1 MIETRLLRNAV
12 MLDKHRN
19 FARAAKA
26 LNITQPTLSRNIQLL
41 EKKIGE
47 RLFDRLPKTILPTQA
62 GEIMLKH
69 ARFVISSSR
78 NMQEE
83 IRRHQGL
90 LEGSISIGTGPYP
103 ANALLAHTVGLFSK
117 RYPGIDIEI
126 SVDDWRKLP
135 YRLMKEDMDF
145 ILVETSQLDV
155 SRDYELIHLNRH
167 AGFFFCRYGHPLLK
181 KSNLTAADLSLF
193 PLVFTAFPQ
202 RLLNAINSFF
212 FPDRDE
218 SAPTRKL
225 QNITCNDLAT
235 MKTTISNSESIGIG
249 TYGTLATKLEAGI
262 FVALPFRIPELK
274 TDYDIVKRKA
284 LSLSPAA
291 SDLIDLLLE
300 FDEEQSRLEIDLI
313 KSLDQK

>member
-1 MIETRLLRNAV
+1 

-41 EKKIGE
+41 EEKIGE

-69 ARFVISSSR
+69 ARFIISSSR

-90 LEGSISIGTGPYP
+90 LEGSIRIGAGPYP
-103 ANALLAHTVGLFSK
+103 ANAVLAPAVGHFSK

-135 YRLMKEDMDF
+135 YRLIKEDLDF
-145 ILVETSQLDV
+145 ILAETSQLDT
-155 SRDYELIHLNRH
+155 SRDYEVIRLNRH
-167 AGFFFCRYGHPLLK
+167 AGFFFCRHNHPLLK
-181 KSNLTAADLSLF
+181 KSNLTPGDLSLF
-193 PLVFTAFPQ
+193 PLIFTTFPR
-202 RLLNAINSFF
+202 RLSHAINSFLSSG
-212 FPDRDE
+212 RDE
-218 SAPTRKL
+218 SAPTKKL
-225 QNITCNDLAT
+225 QSIICNSLAT

-249 TYGTLATKLEAGI
+249 TYGTLATELEAGL
-262 FVALPFRIPELK
+262 FVALPFRIPELR

-284 LSLSPAA
+284 LSLTPAA

-313 KSLDQK
+313 KSLDQ

>member
-41 EKKIGE
+41 EEKIGE

-69 ARFVISSSR
+69 ARFIISSSR

-90 LEGSISIGTGPYP
+90 LEGSIRIGTGHYP
-103 ANALLAHTVGLFSK
+103 ANAVLAPTVGHFSK

-135 YRLMKEDMDF
+135 YRLMKEDLDF
-145 ILVETSQLDV
+145 ILAETSQLDT
-155 SRDYELIHLNRH
+155 SRDYEVIQLNRH
-167 AGFFFCRYGHPLLK
+167 AGFFFCRHDHPLLK
-181 KSNLTAADLSLF
+181 KSKLTPGDLSLF
-193 PLVFTAFPQ
+193 PLIFTTFPR
-202 RLLNAINSFF
+202 RLSHAINSFLSSGG
-212 FPDRDE
+212 DE
-218 SAPTRKL
+218 SAPTKKL
-225 QNITCNDLAT
+225 QNIICNDLAT
-235 MKTTISNSESIGIG
+235 MKTIILNSESIGIG
-249 TYGTLATKLEAGI
+249 TYGTLATELEAGL
-262 FVALPFRIPELK
+262 FVALPFRIPELR

-284 LSLSPAA
+284 LSLTPAA

-313 KSLDQK
+313 KSLDQ

>member
-19 FARAAKA
+19 FARAARA
-26 LNITQPTLSRNIQLL
+26 LNITQPTLTRNIQLL
-41 EKKIGE
+41 EEKIGE

-69 ARFVISSSR
+69 ARFVISSSG

-90 LEGSISIGTGPYP
+90 SEGSISIGSGPYP
-103 ANALLAHTVGLFSK
+103 ANALLAPAVGLFSK

-135 YRLMKEDMDF
+135 YRLLKENLDF
-145 ILVETSQLDV
+145 LLMETSQLDT
-155 SRDYELIHLNRH
+155 SRDYDVIQLNRH
-167 AGFFFCRYGHPLLK
+167 AGFFFCRHGHPLLK
-181 KSNLTAADLSLF
+181 KSSLTVGDLSLF
-193 PLVFTAFPQ
+193 PLIFTAFPR
-202 RLLNAINSFF
+202 RLLNAISNFF
-212 FPDRDE
+212 SSGEDK

-225 QNITCNDLAT
+225 QNIICNDLAT

-249 TYGTLATKLEAGI
+249 TYGTLATELEAGL
-262 FVALPFRIPELK
+262 FVVLPFRIPGLR
-274 TDYDIVKRKA
+274 TDYDIVKRKS

-300 FDEEQSRLEIDLI
+300 MDKQQSTLEVDLI
-313 KSLDQK
+313 NSLDQK